1 MLFLANFL
9 QTSYAM
15 ANALNVLQTS
25 HSFGDMMLSARV
37 AELTKVKITAYFN
50 LCSQERGSNYMVEM
64 AWVEN
69 SFNISSSEAVLLL
82 DQFLA
87 MNPDSK

>member
-1 MLFLANFL
+1 MTYVPCAVVFGSGFVIPYVPCRSVQAICTGPIEDRYDWLKVNMLFLANFL

-37 AELTKVKITAYFN
+37 AELTKVKITA
-50 LCSQERGSNYMVEM
+50 
-64 AWVEN
+64 
-69 SFNISSSEAVLLL
+69 
-82 DQFLA
+82 
-87 MNPDSK
+87 